1 MILALVMALALVACG
16 NKNTDDGKKD
26 GDNQGN
32 TPTVIT
38 NPDEVQDEMTS
49 SDGKYEV
56 AFVTDV
62 GQLKDKSFNQGTY
75 DGVKLY
81 AANNDLS
88 YKYYQPAN
96 GSEATDD
103 DRFAAMK
110 AAVTTAPRW
119 LSAPVICRRLLCV
132 WRPSSSP
139 MCPLSSLMVI
149 PSVRKPM

>member
-16 NKNTDDGKKD
+16 NKNTDDGNKD
-26 GDNQGN
+26 NPDDNK

-81 AANNDLS
+81 AANNGLS
-88 YKYYQPAN
+88 YKY
-96 GSEATDD
+96 
-103 DRFAAMK
+103 
-110 AAVTTAPRW
+110 
-119 LSAPVICRRLLCV
+119 
-132 WRPSSSP
+132 
-139 MCPLSSLMVI
+139 
-149 PSVRKPM
+149 